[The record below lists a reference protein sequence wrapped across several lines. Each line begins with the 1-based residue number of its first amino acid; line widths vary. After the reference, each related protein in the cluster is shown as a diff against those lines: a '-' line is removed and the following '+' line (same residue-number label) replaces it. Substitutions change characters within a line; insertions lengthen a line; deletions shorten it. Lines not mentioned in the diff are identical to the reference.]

1 MSEITP
7 LLQHRVMQLFED
19 KLGIEVPSAD
29 ADLFGSGVLDSLAFV
44 NLLLNI
50 ENEFGITV
58 TLETVELENFQS
70 INAITGFI
78 LAHSH
83 ELREGGTGGP
93 HTSKTSVQAFGSG
106 AK

>member
-7 LLQHRVMQLFED
+7 LLQHRVMRLFED

-29 ADLFGSGVLDSLAFV
+29 TDLFGSGVLDSLAFV

-50 ENEFGITV
+50 ESEFGITV

-70 INAITGFI
+70 VTAITAFI
-78 LAHSH
+78 LAHSP
-83 ELREGGTGGP
+83 ELCDAATSGP
-93 HTSKTSVQAFGSG
+93 HGSKTSARAFESG